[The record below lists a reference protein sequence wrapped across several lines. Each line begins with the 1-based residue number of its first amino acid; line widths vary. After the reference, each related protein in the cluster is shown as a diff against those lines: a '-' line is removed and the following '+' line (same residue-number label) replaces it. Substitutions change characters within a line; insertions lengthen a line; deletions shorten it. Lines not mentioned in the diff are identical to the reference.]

1 MSAVTTFQVLDEE
14 RLTFQQRLFE
24 KDHRGGTFSILDVCL
39 GKARFQVFTSNPD
52 DLLELAE
59 NATQLAHKL
68 ARQLQADEAA
78 RAVLATA

>member
-1 MSAVTTFQVLDEE
+1 MATTINLQKSYQQQFEFEQQLYSNPGAFAILKTKIGDTSAEF
-14 RLTFQQRLFE
+14 
-24 KDHRGGTFSILDVCL
+24 
-39 GKARFQVFTSNPD
+39 FTSDPD
-52 DLLELAE
+52 DLLDLAE